1 MSKTTRKSL
10 ILITLTLVLTLVLT
24 GCVGL
29 LLGSDD
35 PDPTPEPTTPAEQ
48 AADTEEPEPTEAP
61 AGLVTDLES
70 VKKAVIQ
77 IEAEGTF
84 IDPEFGEIS
93 GAGRGTGFII
103 DPSGLAVTNNHVVT
117 GAALLKVWVGGDT
130 TTSYNAKIVAVSE
143 CSDLALID
151 LEGDGYPYLSWYQEP
166 IHVGL
171 EIFAAGYP
179 LGDPEYTLTKGIV
192 SKENAGGESSWA
204 SVGGVIEHDATINP
218 GNSGGPLVTADGQV
232 VGVNYATLQSANQ
245 YFAID
250 QEAARS
256 VLSQLKEGKDVD
268 TLGINGMAVT
278 SEDGSISGVWV
289 SSVKSGSPADEAGL
303 MGGDLITSME
313 NLPLATDGT
322 MADYCDIIRT
332 QGDEST
338 LAVEVYRYPV
348 NQALEGQING
358 RALSVV
364 TGPAQPTSPPAV
376 NNPPPGDETITV
388 SDDTGALVVNVPASW
403 NETDG
408 RLWEAEWGDL
418 KFLAASIQAAPDL
431 EAFKSS
437 YHAAGV
443 DFAASKD
450 WGAIG
455 GYIQLLDGVEHW
467 FNESCVREGR
477 YEYEDEAYEGAYDLW
492 ECGGSNQGVL
502 VMGARPINNP
512 TAFLA
517 LLQVQ
522 MISDADLDALEGILR
537 SFDVVDSLP

>member
-1 MSKTTRKSL
+1 
-10 ILITLTLVLTLVLT
+10 
-24 GCVGL
+24 
-29 LLGSDD
+29 
-35 PDPTPEPTTPAEQ
+35 
-48 AADTEEPEPTEAP
+48 
-61 AGLVTDLES
+61 
-70 VKKAVIQ
+70 
-77 IEAEGTF
+77 
-84 IDPEFGEIS
+84 
-93 GAGRGTGFII
+93 
-103 DPSGLAVTNNHVVT
+103 
-117 GAALLKVWVGGDT
+117 
-130 TTSYNAKIVAVSE
+130 
-143 CSDLALID
+143 
-151 LEGDGYPYLSWYQEP
+151 
-166 IHVGL
+166 
-171 EIFAAGYP
+171 
-179 LGDPEYTLTKGIV
+179 
-192 SKENAGGESSWA
+192 
-204 SVGGVIEHDATINP
+204 
-218 GNSGGPLVTADGQV
+218 V

-256 VLSQLKEGKDVD
+256 VLAQLKEGEDVD

-278 SEDGSISGVWV
+278 SEDGSVSGVWV

-313 NLPLATDGT
+313 NLPLAADGT
-322 MADYCDIIRT
+322 LADYCDIIRT
-332 QGDEST
+332 QGDENT

-358 RALSVV
+358 RALTVV
-364 TGPAQPTSPPAV
+364 SDPAQPTSPPAAD
-376 NNPPPGDETITV
+376 NPPPADGTITV
-388 SDDTGALVVNVPASW
+388 SDDTGALVVNVPPSW

-418 KFLAASIQAAPDL
+418 QFLAASIQAAPDL
-431 EAFKSS
+431 EAFKAS
-437 YHAAGV
+437 YNATGL

-477 YEYEDEAYEGAYDLW
+477 YDYEDEAFEGAYDLW
-492 ECGGSNQGVL
+492 ECGGSDQVVL

-512 TAFLA
+512 SAFLT

-522 MISDADLDALEGILR
+522 MISDADVDALEGILS